1 MQNRRFLSS
10 DISREHLDRLPD
22 GFSFQVTDHRG
33 KYPFEVRLRSFS
45 RADWRLSDIPDRTFV
60 MSDPHGR
67 LDCVIDLLQGN
78 RVIDSGLHWSFGSG
92 RLVVIG
98 DIADRGKRK
107 RLAE

>member
-1 MQNRRFLSS
+1 
-10 DISREHLDRLPD
+10 
-22 GFSFQVTDHRG
+22 
-33 KYPFEVRLRSFS
+33 
-45 RADWRLSDIPDRTFV
+45 